1 MIRPLKTGVRYILER
16 FISLI
21 DPRSFYCFNTKN
33 LLILTYHRVLPQDH
47 PDLKFEQP
55 GMYVTPQTFRLHME
69 ELKKRFELLHLSDW
83 IEASKKKQSLNKYC
97 CAVTFDDGW
106 LDNYEYAYP
115 IIKELEIPVTVF
127 VVSSYLGTRYSF
139 WPNRLSRLLGSL
151 NEKQLSIL
159 INSKEGEWLKLLDL
173 VTDDFIRNGLDI
185 EKINQLIEHF
195 KVYSENEL
203 NKYIDELES
212 VFGGQVG
219 SEAVDLMSQGQLEEM
234 VQSGLVRVGS
244 HTCHHKRLLDDLSK
258 NEVDIEVRQSKNDLQ
273 AMLNTLIELFCY
285 PNGNYTDYSLS
296 VVKNNY
302 AAACS
307 TIKGWNTPRSDVM
320 LLKRIGLH
328 EDVSFNKH
336 KFLAKI
342 SGIF

>member
-1 MIRPLKTGVRYILER
+1 MNRSLKTGIRYVLER
-16 FISLI
+16 LISLI
-21 DPRSFYCFNTKN
+21 GPRSFYFFNANN
-33 LLILTYHRVLPQDH
+33 LLILTYHRVLPPDH

-55 GMYVTPQTFRLHME
+55 GMYVTPKTFKLHME

-83 IEASKKKQSLNKYC
+83 IDASQKKQSLNKYC

-115 IIKELEIPVTVF
+115 IIKELGIPVTVF

-151 NEKQLSIL
+151 NEKQLSGL
-159 INSKEGEWLKLLDL
+159 IHSKEGKWLKQLDI
-173 VTDDFIRNGLDI
+173 VTDNFIRNELDI
-185 EKINQLIEHF
+185 DKINQLIENC

-203 NKYIDELES
+203 NRYIDELES
-212 VFGGQVG
+212 AADGLVD
-219 SEAVDLMSQGQLEEM
+219 SETVDLMSQSHLKEM
-234 VQSGLVRVGS
+234 VQSGLVRIGS
-244 HTCHHKRLLDDLSK
+244 HTSHHKRLLDDLSK
-258 NEVDIEVRQSKNDLQ
+258 NEVEIEVKQSKNDLQ
-273 AMLNTLIELFCY
+273 AMLSTPIELFCY

-307 TIKGWNTPRSDVM
+307 TIKGWNTPHTDVM

-336 KFLAKI
+336 KFLARL
-342 SGIF
+342 SGLL